1 MKKTFSKK
9 RSAFSLIELSIVLIV
24 IGLLIAGI
32 TGGASLIK
40 SSELRSVMGEARG
53 YAVAV
58 NAFYSQFNALP
69 GDYATAVGA
78 YGLAGDGDS
87 TIEYYGNGTN
97 PSESASAWQSLK
109 AIGAV
114 DSVTAATVVAASTNP
129 TFGTTAPSSKIKS
142 SGWVF
147 DYRNLI
153 EGAGT
158 GITAPQNVV
167 VLTSTIS
174 GTAAAS
180 SVTTLVHGTN
190 IAVAAITGPDALS
203 IDSKID
209 DGGANTGKVRG
220 VNPGVG
226 ETTTGTCYTYSAT
239 TTPATY
245 ITTGTTKTC
254 ALSYQVDVNS

>member
-9 RSAFSLIELSIVLIV
+9 KSAFSLIELSIVLIV

-69 GDYATAVGA
+69 GDYATAVGQF
-78 YGLAGDGDS
+78 GLAGDGDS
-87 TIEYYGNGTN
+87 TIEYFGNGTN

-109 AIGAV
+109 SIGAV
-114 DSVTAATVVAASTNP
+114 DAITAATVVAASTNP
-129 TFGTTAPSSKIKS
+129 TFGTNAPSSKIKS

-153 EGAGT
+153 EGAGA
-158 GITAPQNVV
+158 GVTAPQNVV
-167 VLTSTIS
+167 VLTGTIT
-174 GTAAAS
+174 GTAAGS

-190 IAVAAITGPDALS
+190 IATAAITGSDALS
-203 IDSKID
+203 IDAKID
-209 DGGANTGKVRG
+209 DGFANTGKVRG
-220 VNPGVG
+220 VNPGAT
-226 ETTTGTCYTYSAT
+226 ETATGSCYTYGTSAT
-239 TTPATY
+239 SY

>member
-9 RSAFSLIELSIVLIV
+9 KSAFSLIELSIVLIV

-69 GDYATAVGA
+69 GDYGTALAPATV
-78 YGLAGDGDS
+78 AGDADGK
-87 TIEYYGNGTN
+87 IEYFSDAGT
-97 PSESASAWQSLK
+97 PAAEGLQAWLSLK

-114 DSVTAATVVAASTNP
+114 DPTVSVVGVGVAQVP
-129 TFGTTAPSSKIKS
+129 GTTGTFHMPASKIKS
-142 SGWVF
+142 SGWAF
-147 DYRNLI
+147 DYNSD
-153 EGAGT
+153 AGSL
-158 GITAPQNVV
+158 QNVV
-167 VLTSTIS
+167 VLTQAIGT
-174 GTAAAS
+174 GTAAN
-180 SVTTLVHGTN
+180 TLVKGAT
-190 IAVAAITGPDALS
+190 IATAAITPADGLA

-209 DGGANTGKVRG
+209 DGAANAGKVRA
-220 VNPGVG
+220 VNPLNG
-226 ETTTGTCYTYSAT
+226 TGCAGGTVTVPSASYTVAT
-239 TTPATY
+239 TTKA
-245 ITTGTTKTC
+245 C